1 MLENNNKKIVGKLA
15 KRSFFKNKLRNIAAV
30 TAIALTALLFTSI
43 ITIGINGKEIIH
55 KSNLQFS
62 LKNLVKSRA
71 HSICSNY

>member
-43 ITIGINGKEIIH
+43 ITIGIN
-55 KSNLQFS
+55 
-62 LKNLVKSRA
+62 
-71 HSICSNY
+71 